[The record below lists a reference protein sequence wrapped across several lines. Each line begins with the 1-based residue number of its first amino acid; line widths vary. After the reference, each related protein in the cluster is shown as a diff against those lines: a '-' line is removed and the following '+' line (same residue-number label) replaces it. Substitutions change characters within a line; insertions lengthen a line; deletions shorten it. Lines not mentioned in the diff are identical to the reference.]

1 MSDMSYTTKEKS
13 QFMNV
18 QGGEKKVMKKI
29 LSVALSTAMAF
40 SMFASVAF
48 GETAKVTSQQAFDAL
63 AAKGVVNGFPD
74 GKAHLDKDLTRGEF
88 AKIVTKLFGLTE
100 VTGKLSYN
108 DKGYNAKN
116 WAVPYIEAVTAAG
129 LMQGQDTVKGIFNY
143 NGKVTVEEVAKVLA
157 IALKLEQPTTTDNS
171 ASVWAKG
178 YAQAVINAGLVE
190 KTANFKANALRS
202 LVVETAYYADQI
214 GKVPTLTV
222 ASAEAVSPTKVVV
235 TFSDKTTANVELTT
249 ALVAGVEQTINF
261 KHLEKDYTA
270 KVTLQ
275 APKVVSVTTPNSK
288 QVVVKFNRTIDTD
301 TVAES
306 SRLLDEVIK
315 ITKVGTKDN
324 DAVNAN
330 VTFNA
335 DNTEAV
341 ITLANVPTIKFLK
354 GNYNIEISGDIR
366 TTSAESIPAFLQTVN
381 VADTVA
387 PTIVSTTAAAKT
399 NTKDVY
405 VKFSEPVKTTGIVA
419 YVNGVSAQATAT
431 TATYDEFKLT
441 GGSLDSGKT
450 YDVSL
455 QNVSDY
461 AGNTI
466 TPNPTKTTV
475 TVTSD
480 VAAPVI
486 KSVTPVSDR
495 FIEVEFDKTVDRASL
510 VGNVRL
516 LNSSGE
522 SQGTFS
528 VLTSENGKKFT
539 LQSPRISFPSSN
551 TFTGSVVFGA
561 NVKDTLGN
569 ILGTASNQAITFT
582 KDTVAPTVTNVTY
595 STTTAN
601 KGIALRFTKDVDYVG
616 KGTVYLISES
626 TGESIIVPTTGFKKN
641 NEKTIVLPV
650 PASVAAGKYTLRVPA
665 GLVKDKSYS
674 GNENTAQVLDVTL
687 GASSTDDKGPE
698 LFLPTAGATP
708 IKFIDSVKVSGDSVT
723 NTVYGEATITVDLK
737 DPSGLNS
744 ATLIDPNSYTLDGKA
759 LPAGSFPSVTT
770 LDSNGNTIG
779 STKNPV
785 YARVTIKIPSSAI
798 ETTKT
803 DYEFI
808 VSGVTD
814 TVGNGIDGTQAKAK
828 GKLTSRIKPTL
839 NTAAVSGGSSTE
851 LILGFSKDVVG
862 LTKENL
868 TSNLQFFINN
878 DVVDNQ
884 AVKKEHIVS
893 VTEIKYG
900 SDKGKWSVKFSKQII
915 DSKAGALEELDLNA
929 NEVNRIIVKVVK
941 GATFTDGDGN
951 VIKDD
956 TNEIYAK

>member
-1 MSDMSYTTKEKS
+1 MSDMSYPIKENS
-13 QFMNV
+13 EFMNV

-48 GETAKVTSQQAFDAL
+48 GETATTPQAKFDAL
-63 AAKGVVNGFPD
+63 AAKGILNGYPD
-74 GKAHLDKDLTRGEF
+74 GQAHLEKDLTRAEF
-88 AKIVTKLFGLTE
+88 AKIVTKLFDLTE
-100 VTGKLSYN
+100 VNNKLSYK

-116 WAVPYIEAVTAAG
+116 WAVPYIEAVTAAN
-129 LMQGQDTVKGIFNY
+129 LMQGKDTVKGIFDY
-143 NGKVTVEEVAKVLA
+143 NGKVTVEEVAAVLFR
-157 IALKLEQPTTTDNS
+157 ALKLETPATTDNS
-171 ASVWAKG
+171 ASAWAKG
-178 YAQAVINAGLVE
+178 YAQAVINKGLVAQN
-190 KTANFKANALRS
+190 TNFKANATRS
-202 LVVETAYYADQI
+202 LVVETAYAVDQL
-214 GKVPTLTV
+214 GSTPVLTV
-222 ASAEAVSPTKVVV
+222 TTAEALSPTKVVV
-235 TFSDKTTANVELTT
+235 TFSDKTTTTVELTT
-249 ALVAGVEQTINF
+249 ALVAGVETTINF
-261 KHLEKDYTA
+261 KHQEKDYTA

-275 APKVVSVTTPNSK
+275 APKVVSVTAPNSK
-288 QVVVKFNRTIDTD
+288 QVVVKFNRSIDTD

-306 SRLLDEVIK
+306 SRVIDEVIK
-315 ITKVGTKDN
+315 ITKVGTKEN

-330 VTFNA
+330 VSFNS

-341 ITLANVPTIKFLK
+341 ITLPNVPSIKFLK

-366 TTSAESIPAFLQTVN
+366 TTSAESIPAFLQTLN

-387 PTIVSTTAAAKT
+387 PTIATVTAAAKT
-399 NTKDVY
+399 STKDVY

-419 YVNGVSAQATAT
+419 YVNGVSAQVTAT
-431 TATYDEFKLT
+431 NATYDEYKLS
-441 GGSLDSGKT
+441 GGSLDIGKT

-461 AGNTI
+461 AGNVI
-466 TPNPTKTTV
+466 TPNPAKTTV

-516 LNSSGE
+516 LNASGE

-528 VLTSENGKKFT
+528 VLTSDNGKKFT
-539 LQSPRISFPSSN
+539 LQSPRITFPSSN

-561 NVKDTLGN
+561 SVKDTLGN

-595 STTTAN
+595 ATTTTN
-601 KGIALRFTKDVDYVG
+601 KGISLRFSEDVEYVG
-616 KGTVYLISES
+616 KGSLYLISEK
-626 TGESIIVPTTGFKKN
+626 TGESILVPHNSTIVKKN
-641 NEKTIVLPV
+641 NEKTVVIPV
-650 PASVAAGKYTLRVPA
+650 PANVTAGKYSLRVPA

-687 GASSTDDKGPE
+687 GASANDDKGPE
-698 LFLPTAGATP
+698 LFMPTATWTP
-708 IKFIDSVKVSGDSVT
+708 IKFNDSVKVSGTVT
-723 NTVYGEATITVDLK
+723 DAVYGDASITVDLK
-737 DPSGLNS
+737 DPSGLNIS
-744 ATLIDPNSYTLDGKA
+744 TLQDVNSYTLDGKA
-759 LPAGSFPSVTT
+759 LPTGSFPSVKT
-770 LDSNGNTIG
+770 LDSAGNVV
-779 STKNPV
+779 SNAVNPI
-785 YARVTIKIPSSAI
+785 YARVTITIPSGSI
-798 ETTKT
+798 EKTKS

-814 TVGNGIDGTQAKAK
+814 TAGNGIDGSQAKAK
-828 GKLTSRIKPTL
+828 GKLTSRVKPKFE
-839 NTAAVSGGSSTE
+839 TAAVSAGSSTE
-851 LILGFSKDVVG
+851 LILGFSKDVIG
-862 LTKENL
+862 LDKDTIAN
-868 TSNLQFFINN
+868 NLQFFINN

-884 AVKKEHIVS
+884 AVKAQHILS
-893 VTEIKYG
+893 ITEIKYG

-915 DSKAGALEELDLNA
+915 DSKAALNEELDLNA
-929 NEVNRIIVKVVK
+929 NEVNRIIVRVVK
-941 GATFTDGDGN
+941 GASFTDVDGN

-956 TNEIYAK
+956 TTEIYAK

>member
-1 MSDMSYTTKEKS
+1 MSDMSYPTKEES

-48 GETAKVTSQQAFDAL
+48 GETATTPQAKFDAL
-63 AAKGVVNGFPD
+63 AAKGILNGYPD
-74 GKAHLDKDLTRGEF
+74 GQAHLEKDLTRAEF

-100 VTGKLSYN
+100 VTGKLSYK
-108 DKGYNAKN
+108 DKGYTAKN

-129 LMQGQDTVKGIFNY
+129 YMQGQDTVKGLFNY
-143 NGKVTVEEVAKVLA
+143 NGKVTVQEVAAVLFR
-157 IALKLEQPTTTDNS
+157 ALKLEQPATTDNS
-171 ASVWAKG
+171 ASAWAKG
-178 YAQAVINAGLVE
+178 YAQAVINAGLVAQ
-190 KTANFKANALRS
+190 TTNFKGNATRS
-202 LVVETAYYADQI
+202 LVVETAYAVDQ
-214 GKVPTLTV
+214 KTVAPTLTV
-222 ASAEAVSPTKVVV
+222 TSAEAVSPTKVVV
-235 TFSDKTTANVELTT
+235 TFSDKTTANVDLKT
-249 ALVAGVEQTINF
+249 ALVAGVETTINF

-275 APKVVSVTTPNSK
+275 APKVVSVTAPNSK
-288 QVVVKFNRTIDTD
+288 QVVVKFNRSIDTD

-306 SRLLDEVIK
+306 SKVIDEVIK

-330 VTFNA
+330 VSFNS

-341 ITLANVPTIKFLK
+341 ITLPNVPSIKYLK

-366 TTSAESIPAFLQTVN
+366 TTSAESIPAFLQTIS

-387 PTIVSTTAAAKT
+387 PTIASVTAAAKAS
-399 NTKDVY
+399 TKDVY

-419 YVNGVSAQATAT
+419 YVNGAPSQVTAT
-431 TATYDEFKLT
+431 NATYDEFKLT
-441 GGSLDSGKT
+441 GVSLDSGKT

-461 AGNTI
+461 VGNVI

-516 LNSSGE
+516 LNASGE

-528 VLTSENGKKFT
+528 VLTSDNGKKFT
-539 LQSPRISFPSSN
+539 LQSPRITFPSSN

-561 NVKDTLGN
+561 SVKDTLGN

-595 STTTAN
+595 ATTTTN
-601 KGIALRFTKDVDYVG
+601 KGISLRFSEDVEYVG
-616 KGTVYLISES
+616 KGSLYLISE
-626 TGESIIVPTTGFKKN
+626 TTGQSILVPHNATIVRKN
-641 NEKTIVLPV
+641 NEKTVVIPV
-650 PASVAAGKYTLRVPA
+650 PASATAGKYSLRVPA
-665 GLVKDKSYS
+665 GLVKDKSYT
-674 GNENTAQVLDVTL
+674 GNENTAQVLDITL
-687 GASSTDDKGPE
+687 GSSANDDKGPE
-698 LFLPTAGATP
+698 LFMPTASWTP
-708 IKFIDSVKVSGDSVT
+708 IKFNDSVKVSDSV
-723 NTVYGEATITVDLK
+723 YGDASITVDLK
-737 DPSGLNS
+737 DPSGLNV
-744 ATLIDPNSYTLDGKA
+744 ATLRDVNSYTLDGKA
-759 LPAGSFPSVTT
+759 LPTGSFPSVAT
-770 LDSNGNTIG
+770 LDAAGNVVAPAV
-779 STKNPV
+779 NPV
-785 YARVTIKIPSSAI
+785 YARVTISIPSNAI
-798 ETTKT
+798 EKTKT

-808 VSGVTD
+808 VSGATD
-814 TVGNGIDGTQAKAK
+814 TAGNGIDGSQAKAK
-828 GKLTSRIKPTL
+828 GKLTSRVKPTF
-839 NTAAVSGGSSTE
+839 NTAAVSAGSSTE
-851 LILGFSKDVVG
+851 LILGFSKDVIG
-862 LTKENL
+862 LTKENI
-868 TSNLQFFINN
+868 TNNLQFFINN
-878 DVVDNQ
+878 DIVDNQ
-884 AVKKEHIVS
+884 AVKAAHIVS

-915 DSKAGALEELDLNA
+915 DSKAAQNEELDLNS

-941 GATFTDGDGN
+941 GATFTDADGN

-956 TNEIYAK
+956 TTEIYAK